1 MCGLPPRGP
10 TLYTRPCNTP
20 GLRAGKDLMLALIR
34 AFAKSWVAA
43 VLIGLLI
50 VSFAVFGVG
59 DVFKTRV
66 PNEVVAAGSRSV
78 TVEEFRS
85 EWDRAKQNLEQ
96 QNGQQISNELAVEN
110 RFDTRVLEMLADREA
125 MAALIEKIGLRPSDT
140 LITREIE
147 KIPAFF
153 DQVSGRFDKRLYE
166 EALARNKLTA
176 ARFEQSVRDDIAQS
190 HLAAGLVDGL
200 RPPRAYGALAVV
212 FATEARDVSIFDVGR
227 GAVEPP
233 KPPTDAQL
241 TDFMQANAERLMRPE
256 FRVLSVVRFSSA
268 QVAGQVKISEADI
281 RKQFDFRKD
290 SLNRPETRSLV
301 QIAAKDA
308 AVARGL
314 AERLGKGEAAAAV
327 ARSAGVEPVLY
338 ADKPRTAVV
347 DSKVG
352 EAAFG
357 MANGE
362 VRVVQGD
369 LGLAVVKVTGVTP
382 GRVVTLDEVR
392 PMLEAEARKTAAAEK
407 VYEISQAYDDA
418 HAGGAN
424 LDEAAAKAGVPV
436 TTLGP
441 IAEQGFDQ
449 TGQPVAGLSARL
461 VQTAFR
467 LPEGGESQIEEEG
480 QGESFV
486 VRVDKIIPRSL
497 PPLAEVRQ
505 PLTQAWMSQE
515 MTKRLRA
522 KADALA
528 GRVRKGEDITAVAAS
543 IGTRP
548 EKIPG
553 LTRQG
558 AGEGG
563 PLSQEG
569 FAQAFSAGAGG
580 VFVAP
585 APGAFALMVGKVD
598 RISPPAVAENAR
610 AVEQVRPQLG
620 MTLFNEIGA
629 QMPRY
634 ARSVLKV
641 RTDPELARQT
651 LGVEAPKPGAAKD
664 GEAKGGKEA
673 AGK

>member
-1 MCGLPPRGP
+1 
-10 TLYTRPCNTP
+10 
-20 GLRAGKDLMLALIR
+20 MLAVIR

-50 VSFAVFGVG
+50 ISFAVFGVS
-59 DVFKTRV
+59 DVFRTRASQ
-66 PNEVVAAGSRSV
+66 EVVHAGGRAI
-78 TVEEFRS
+78 TPAEFRT
-85 EWDRAKQNLEQ
+85 EWDRAKQNIEQ
-96 QNGQQISNELAVEN
+96 QSGQQISNEMAVEN
-110 RFDTRVLEMLADREA
+110 RLDVRVLEMLADRES
-125 MAALIEKIGLRPSDT
+125 MAALIDKIGLRPADA
-140 LITREIE
+140 LVTREIQQ
-147 KIPAFF
+147 IPNFF
-153 DQVSGRFDKRLYE
+153 DPISGRFDKKLYQDT
-166 EALARNKLTA
+166 LARANLTP
-176 ARFEQSVRDDIAQS
+176 ARFERSVRDDIAQS
-190 HLAAGLVDGL
+190 HLASGLVDGL

-212 FATEARDVSIFDVGR
+212 FAQEARDVSVFSVGP

-233 KPPTDAQL
+233 ALPTDAQL
-241 TDFMQANAERLMRPE
+241 NDFMKANAERLMRPE

-268 QVAGQVKISEADI
+268 QVAGQVKVSEADI

-308 AVARGL
+308 AVARSL
-314 AERLGKGEAAAAV
+314 AERLGKGEAAEAV

-338 ADKPRTAVV
+338 ADKPKTAVV
-347 DSKVG
+347 DAKVA
-352 EAAFG
+352 ETAFG

-382 GRVVTLDEVR
+382 GRVVTLEEVR
-392 PMLEAEARKTAAAEK
+392 PMLEAEAKKTAAAEK

-441 IAEQGFDQ
+441 VAEQGFDP
-449 TGQPVAGLSARL
+449 TGRPVTGLSARL

-467 LPEGGESQIEEEG
+467 LPEGGESQIEDEG

-486 VRVDKIIPRSL
+486 VRVDKIIPRAL

-505 PLTQAWMSQE
+505 PLTRAWMSQE
-515 MTKRLRA
+515 MAKRLRA

-528 GRVRKGEDITAVAAS
+528 GRVRKGEDMTAVAAS
-543 IGTRP
+543 IGARP
-548 EKIPG
+548 QAIPG

-558 AGEGG
+558 AGQEG

-569 FAQAFSAGAGG
+569 FAQAFSAGKGG
-580 VFVAP
+580 VFVAQ
-585 APGAFALMVGKVD
+585 AQGAFALVVGKVD
-598 RISPPAVAENAR
+598 GISPPAVAENAR

-620 MTLFNEIGA
+620 MTLFSEIGA

-651 LGVEAPKPGAAKD
+651 LGVEAPKTAAGKD
-664 GEAKGGKEA
+664 GEGKGGKEA